1 MAGSQDDGFDL
12 MADEALQAQERAE
25 ADLFRSALTK
35 YLEAQ
40 PRGARSKVAR
50 KIGVSEGW
58 LTKFLRGQYHS
69 VTLAKARRI
78 ADSAGFPV
86 ARALEQ
92 LGVRLRPDQEPYR

>member
-25 ADLFRSALTK
+25 ADLFRSALAK
-35 YLEAQ
+35 YLETQ
-40 PRGARSKVAR
+40 PRGARARVAR

-58 LTKFLRGQYHS
+58 LTKFLMGRYHS

-78 ADSAGFPV
+78 ADSANIPLANLFE
-86 ARALEQ
+86 RFRE
-92 LGVRLRPDQEPYR
+92 